1 MVLIASAAAKVRR
14 RWTRVLHGEFSIHE
28 VTERAALEQ
37 NLTRQKPSVLL
48 LDLALP
54 QLGGIGGV
62 SAIQRLSPS
71 TKIILLTS
79 APDDEEEMRALKAG
93 VKGYCNR
100 DTGPLLLRKAVD
112 VVEKGEIWIERKVIS
127 HLLEELTSVAERQ
140 QKDSPLHLQ
149 PNILL
154 DCLTSRERQVAKLIG
169 DGSCNRE
176 IAKRL
181 NISERTVKAYLT
193 SIFRKLNI
201 SDRLHLALLLVDYN
215 RIKP

>member
-14 RWTRVLHGEFSIHE
+14 RWTRVLHGGFSIHE

-169 DGSCNRE
+169 DGSPNRE

-201 SDRLHLALLLVDYN
+201 SDRLRLALLMFDHH
-215 RIKP
+215 